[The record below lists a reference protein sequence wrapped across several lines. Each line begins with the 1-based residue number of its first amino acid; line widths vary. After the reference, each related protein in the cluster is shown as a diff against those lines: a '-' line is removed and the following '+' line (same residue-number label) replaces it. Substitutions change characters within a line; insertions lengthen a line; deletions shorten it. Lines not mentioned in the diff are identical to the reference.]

1 MANKDLVRLMAPRQ
15 AVSSLVSYTR
25 DRRLLSDSLRC
36 QSIDCRLLERLSS
49 DCRISTGSRR
59 RPYPS
64 RAVLR
69 RLSIGAVADADDGGY
84 WRNMPGTSASQEVSS
99 EVDYIFICRIG
110 FDLGIV
116 DFKVESDL
124 TLESM
129 VPKLNR
135 IWLWN
140 PGFQSRVVDSMR
152 ERTATS
158 VGTEGDTVGAEDGG
172 DFCRN

>member
-1 MANKDLVRLMAPRQ
+1 MSHVHQTACSSSGERTPPAAISSRSLDFFGASQKRMANKDLVRLMAPRQ
-15 AVSSLVSYTR
+15 AVSSLVSHTR

-124 TLESM
+124 TLESLI
-129 VPKLNR
+129 PKSNR
-135 IWLWN
+135 IRR
-140 PGFQSRVVDSMR
+140 S
-152 ERTATS
+152 
-158 VGTEGDTVGAEDGG
+158 
-172 DFCRN
+172 